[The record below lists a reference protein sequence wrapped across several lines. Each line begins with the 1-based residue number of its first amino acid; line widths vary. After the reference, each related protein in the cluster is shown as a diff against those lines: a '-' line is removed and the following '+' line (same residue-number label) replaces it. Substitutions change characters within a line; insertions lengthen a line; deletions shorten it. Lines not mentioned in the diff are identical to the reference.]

1 MAQNLS
7 YVQKEL
13 NRLKQEA
20 ADATVQMRLLEQ
32 ALASVIKQGTK
43 GGGIASPVAAASL
56 AQRTLARPGTA
67 GGIAGT
73 PVGYKAIVGGG
84 VTDKAK
90 GIEKEYGRLQSTI
103 AQGVIAQ
110 EQLTKAEIVVAAALE
125 EQAVQ
130 AARVAASDAVTAEVK
145 AKRVA
150 TELAAAEASKT
161 STKTL
166 GQRIAAWKEE
176 EKATKAL
183 AAAEKK
189 AELSLGQLSAGVT
202 TAAADI
208 KAKTGGGKGKQRE
221 IYTQQKLEGI
231 LAKTPGA
238 AAAISERA
246 AKSGYDPKDIKD
258 VTEYA
263 NAYTQV
269 RYAVRSANGAMRKM
283 VLTTDRAGNVFTST
297 QKQFRTFF
305 GAIRRNVTEM
315 IKWSAATLVV
325 WGAIRKLGDLLQIAI
340 DNETKLASIAVIL
353 GEEHADLTK
362 VFNSAA
368 EAALATGEAIDG
380 VLEGYVQAYRAT
392 GNITDETERAR
403 QAQVLL
409 IDALTLSKL
418 SSMTTAQAMD
428 TLTGALRQAGL
439 GFEDGYK
446 LLDKWVAVSRQANVS
461 IETLAESFAITA
473 TSASNAGLTWD
484 ELNGIIATLAEST
497 TLSATESGNA
507 IRAFIGGFST
517 DLSVKELSKFGIAVT
532 DTTGETR
539 GFLDVMKEIAVMFE
553 QGIISEGELNKI
565 ARAIGG
571 RGARRGAQVATT
583 IKNLS
588 RAQEVAEV
596 SAKAHGDA
604 QRALNI
610 QLDTVQTAITKL
622 SNSFQK
628 LARSMGS
635 EGGVLDAAGLIL
647 DIFTKLVDAT
657 AGLVKNLGDLTPIL
671 AVMGGLF
678 AATTAQTRGLFATN
692 VAVGVGSM
700 ISRFAGGAGGGQ
712 AMSIEQQRLTAGQ
725 AGGYASGAGMPI
737 AAGTR
742 ATNWLTKPGIGRNA
756 GTRLGQGL
764 GAGFALYTAGKNLAE
779 GDTAGAGLS
788 LAGAA
793 IGALLTGGSPIGL
806 VIGSA
811 AGEAFANATFNY
823 KTEFSRFF
831 GDIFDEV
838 EPGKKEGEVT
848 DEEAAIEGV
857 FTKLGFGSEGLG
869 KFFAKTLAV
878 AGNIGYQGGAVI
890 GNLTG
895 GLAIGDYQYRKG
907 LPGAEVD
914 PQQVALG
921 ITRGTAEAA
930 SVFNIR
936 AAQEAARGFEAGAKP
951 SGEQFAITDAQAALL
966 VKWEDFLAD
975 LEATQAEIVRA
986 GATSGDITGKD
997 LTDKLDK
1004 IPKLQAILTKYE
1016 VLFGDEIRK
1025 VNDEIL
1031 TATDSMEYFTNIV
1044 VNGTSEQTIRLNA
1057 VGQAVADI
1065 TNAMELAAD
1074 AGTPDKVILVSEQG
1088 ELETVSGNIALER
1101 KRELL
1106 ESITIEMESMTRA
1119 INQASIKI
1127 PGIVTLDIREEDLET
1142 VLEHAE
1148 PFQDKFWEGFWSE
1161 GILTD
1166 YTEGQLEDTLDPIML
1181 KAGKDGAMKYVEGW
1195 NITLLQQVAADL
1207 IEQGIIEA
1215 PEKDKRRGLQTFD
1228 IPSGQMPA
1236 VMAKYQELIGITA
1249 QAGYVPDEETFAA
1262 LFTDYI
1268 AMPITADLTLL
1279 NIAMQELID
1288 VNKKE
1293 LDGIYNLPTDASFY
1307 VPFTGYQLGFVNQ
1320 GAGGAAGLPAG
1331 IAGEEEERR
1340 GRGRGRP
1347 EGYAPSDIR
1356 GRLPKVERVVEDIIP
1371 DVVESILEPS
1381 RVGGRAFTG
1390 HVEAQRPMDGFEGLQ
1405 IPSPRQL
1412 FDKYIGGFLDLLVTP
1427 GAKDPLG
1434 IPMQPRPGDE
1444 RAFAGHAE
1452 AQRALDPRIAPVLP
1466 GAEAAGQVIT
1476 DLGNLIKSLFG
1487 LTGDDPTITTK
1498 LQIESTTTTI
1508 VQLDGQVIANAIKP
1522 YLLND
1527 EVRYEGTAGAAVKRF
1542 VI

>member
-1 MAQNLS
+1 MAQTLS

-43 GGGIASPVAAASL
+43 GGGIASPVAAAGL
-56 AQRTLARPGTA
+56 AQRTLASPGTA

-73 PVGYKAIVGGG
+73 PVGYKAIVGSEVGA
-84 VTDKAK
+84 KAK
-90 GIEKEYGRLQSTI
+90 GIEKEYGRLQAKI
-103 AQGVIAQ
+103 AQGVVAK
-110 EQLTKAEIVVAAALE
+110 EQLIKAEMVVAAALK
-125 EQAVQ
+125 EQAIQ

-145 AKRVA
+145 AKRIA

-161 STKTL
+161 SVKTL
-166 GQRIAAWKEE
+166 GQRISAWKKEE
-176 EKATKAL
+176 AAAL
-183 AAAEKK
+183 ALAEAEKK
-189 AELSLGQLSAGVT
+189 AELSLGKLSAGVT
-202 TAAADI
+202 TAASDI
-208 KAKTGGGKGKQRE
+208 KAKTGGRGGTGETQQE
-221 IYTQQKLEGI
+221 QYTQARLETI
-231 LAKTPGA
+231 FAKRPGA
-238 AAAISERA
+238 AKQISATA
-246 AKSGYDPKDIKD
+246 AKSQFRPEDIKK

-263 NAYTQV
+263 NSYTQLQ
-269 RYAVRSANGAMRKM
+269 YAVQGANGVMRKM

-439 GFEDGYK
+439 GFEEGYK

-628 LARSMGS
+628 LARAMGA

-657 AGLVKNLGDLTPIL
+657 ASLVKNLGDLTPVL
-671 AVMGGLF
+671 MVMGGLF
-678 AATTAQTRGLFATN
+678 AATSAQTRGLLATN
-692 VAVGVGSM
+692 VAAGVGGL
-700 ISRFAGGAGGGQ
+700 IGRFGGAAGVGTGGAQ
-712 AMSIEQQRLTAGQ
+712 ALSIEQQRLTAGQ
-725 AGGYASGAGMPI
+725 AGGFAAAGMPI
-737 AAGTR
+737 GR
-742 ATNWLTKPGIGRNA
+742 GQQATNWLTQPGIGRNA
-756 GTRLGQGL
+756 GTRLGQGV
-764 GAGFALYTAGKNLAE
+764 GVGFAAYTAGKNIAE
-779 GDTAGAGLS
+779 GDMAGAGLS

-793 IGALLTGGSPIGL
+793 IGALLSGGSPIGMI
-806 VIGSA
+806 IGSA

-823 KTEFSRFF
+823 KTEFSKFF
-831 GDIFDEV
+831 GEIFDEV
-838 EPGKKEGEVT
+838 EPGKKAGEIT
-848 DEEAAIEGV
+848 DEDEAIAAV
-857 FTKLGFGSEGLG
+857 FAEVGLGSEGLG
-869 KFFAKTLAV
+869 KFFSKMLTT
-878 AGNIGYQGGAVI
+878 AGNIGYQGMQVI
-890 GNLTG
+890 GNVTG
-895 GLAIGDYQYRKG
+895 GVALGDWQYRKD
-907 LPGAEVD
+907 LPGAELD
-914 PQQVALG
+914 PQQLALG
-921 ITRGTAEAA
+921 LVSGTEQAA
-930 SVFNIR
+930 SVYNIR
-936 AAQEAARGFEAGAKP
+936 AAQEAAKGFEAGTKP
-951 SGEQFAITDAQAALL
+951 SGEKFAITDAQAELL
-966 VKWEDFLAD
+966 TEWEDFLID

-986 GATSGDITGKD
+986 GATSGEITGAD

-1025 VNDEIL
+1025 VNDELL
-1031 TATDSMEYFTNIV
+1031 TAADSMEYFTNIV
-1044 VNGTSEQTIRLNA
+1044 VYGTPQQTIRLNA
-1057 VGQAVADI
+1057 VAQAVADI
-1065 TNAMELAAD
+1065 ANAIELAKD
-1074 AGTPDKVILVSEQG
+1074 AGTPDKVILVSETG
-1088 ELETVSGNIALER
+1088 ELETVAENVALER
-1101 KRELL
+1101 QWDLL
-1106 ESITIEMESMTRA
+1106 TNIGIEMESMTRG
-1119 INQASIKI
+1119 INQARIKF
-1127 PGIVTLDIREEDLET
+1127 PTIVTLDIREGDLDK
-1142 VLEHAE
+1142 VLEAGE
-1148 PFQDKFWEGFWSE
+1148 PAQDKYWQAFWDE
-1161 GILTD
+1161 GIN
-1166 YTEGQLEDTLDPIML
+1166 TEFSEEELEDALAGVML
-1181 KAGKDGAMKYVEGW
+1181 QAGKDGGMRYVEGW
-1195 NITLLQQVAADL
+1195 EISVLQRVASDL

-1215 PEKDKRRGLQTFD
+1215 PEKDTKRGLRTFD
-1228 IPSGQMPA
+1228 IPSTQWGA
-1236 VMAKYQELIGITA
+1236 AEAEYQKVKALAES
-1249 QAGYVPDEETFAA
+1249 AGYIPDEETFAA

-1268 AMPITADLTLL
+1268 AFPIKADLTLL
-1279 NIAMQELID
+1279 NIAMQELIE

-1307 VPFTGYQLGFVNQ
+1307 VPFSAMALAFVNK
-1320 GAGGAAGLPAG
+1320 GGGGGAGLPGGMG
-1331 IAGEEEERR
+1331 IDGREDERDRR
-1340 GRGRGRP
+1340 GRP
-1347 EGYAPSDIR
+1347 SGYVPSDIR
-1356 GRLPKVERVVEDIIP
+1356 RRLPPVERTMK
-1371 DVVESILEPS
+1371 DVIKEGFETVLEPS
-1381 RVGGRAFTG
+1381 RVSQDTFTG
-1390 HVEAQRPMDGFEGLQ
+1390 HRGAQRPMDGFEGLQ
-1405 IPSPRQL
+1405 LPSL
-1412 FDKYIGGFLDLLVTP
+1412 TDMLLNYM
-1427 GAKDPLG
+1427 K
-1434 IPMQPRPGDE
+1434 
-1444 RAFAGHAE
+1444 
-1452 AQRALDPRIAPVLP
+1452 
-1466 GAEAAGQVIT
+1466 
-1476 DLGNLIKSLFG
+1476 LGNLKRDIDLIRPDAPLEQLPGGTFGAEVLNTFRDLINSLFG
-1487 LTGDDPTITTK
+1487 LNGEDPTITTK

-1527 EVRYEGTAGAAVKRF
+1527 EIRYEGVSGGVVKRY

>member
-7 YVQKEL
+7 YIQKEL
-13 NRLKQEA
+13 SRLKQEA
-20 ADATVQMRLLEQ
+20 SDATAQMRLLEQ
-32 ALASVIKQGTK
+32 ALSSVIKQGTK
-43 GGGIASPVAAASL
+43 GGGIASPVAAANL

-73 PVGYKAIVGGG
+73 PVGYKAIVGAEVGE
-84 VTDKAK
+84 KAK
-90 GIEKEYGRLQSTI
+90 GIETEYGRLQSTI
-103 AQGVIAQ
+103 AQGIVAK
-110 EQLTKAEIVVAAALE
+110 EQLMKAELVVAAALQ

-130 AARVAASDAVTAEVK
+130 AARVAASDAVTAEVS

-150 TELAAAEASKT
+150 AEMAAAEASKT

-166 GQRIAAWKEE
+166 GQRVAAWKEE
-176 EKATKAL
+176 EKATRAL

-189 AELSLGQLSAGVT
+189 AEVSLGKLTAGVT
-202 TAAADI
+202 TAASDI
-208 KAKTGGGKGKQRE
+208 KAKTGGGTSKAAQQE
-221 IYTQQKLEGI
+221 AYTQERLETI
-231 LAKTPGA
+231 FAKRPGA
-238 AAAISERA
+238 AAQISETA
-246 AKSGYDPKDIKD
+246 AKSKFRPEDIKK

-263 NAYTQV
+263 NSYTQLQ
-269 RYAVRSANGAMRKM
+269 YAVQGANGVMRKM

-392 GNITDETERAR
+392 GNIADETERAR

-439 GFEDGYK
+439 GFEEGYK

-553 QGIISEGELNKI
+553 KGIISEGELNKI

-628 LARSMGS
+628 LARAMGA

-671 AVMGGLF
+671 MVMGGLF
-678 AATTAQTRGLFATN
+678 AATSVQTRGLLATN
-692 VAVGVGSM
+692 VAAGVGGL
-700 ISRFAGGAGGGQ
+700 IGRFAGGMGGGQ
-712 AMSIEQQRLTAGQ
+712 QIPIEQQRLDAGQ
-725 AGGYASGAGMPI
+725 AGGYVSAGMPV
-737 AAGTR
+737 GLGGRVTQG
-742 ATNWLTKPGIGRNA
+742 LLSPGYGRNA
-756 GTRLGQGL
+756 GSKLGQGL

-793 IGALLTGGSPIGL
+793 IGALLSGGSPIGM

-838 EPGKKEGEVT
+838 EPGKKDGEPT
-848 DEEAAIEGV
+848 DEETAIKDV
-857 FTKLGFGSEGLG
+857 FAELGFGSEGLG
-869 KFFAKTLAV
+869 KFFAKSLAV

-895 GLAIGDYQYRKG
+895 GLAFGDYQYRKD
-907 LPGAEVD
+907 LPGADVD
-914 PQQVALG
+914 PQQIALG
-921 ITRGTAEAA
+921 IVRSSEAA
-930 SVFNIR
+930 GNVFNIR
-936 AAQEAARGFEAGAKP
+936 AQQEGARGLEAGAKL

-966 VKWEDFLAD
+966 VEYEDFLLD

-986 GATSGDITGKD
+986 GATAGDITGRD

-1016 VLFGDEIRK
+1016 VIFGEEIRK

-1031 TATDSMEYFTNIV
+1031 TATDSMEYMTNIV
-1044 VNGTSEQTIRLNA
+1044 VNGSSEQTIRLNA
-1057 VGQAVADI
+1057 VAQAVAEI

-1074 AGTPDKVILVSEQG
+1074 AGTPDKVLLVDEQG
-1088 ELETVSGNIALER
+1088 ELETVSENIALER
-1101 KRELL
+1101 RRELL
-1106 ESITIEMESMTRA
+1106 AGIVIETEAMTRA
-1119 INQASIKI
+1119 INQARINI
-1127 PGIVTLDIREEDLET
+1127 PSIVTLDIREEDLET

-1166 YTEGQLEDTLDPIML
+1166 YSESELEDTLAPVML
-1181 KAGKDGAMKYVEGW
+1181 KAGKDGGMKYVKGW
-1195 NITLLQQVAADL
+1195 NTSLLQQVAADL
-1207 IEQGIIEA
+1207 IAEGVIKA
-1215 PEKDKRRGLQTFD
+1215 PEKETRRGLQTFD
-1228 IPSGQMPA
+1228 IPSTQWGA
-1236 VMAKYQELIGITA
+1236 AEAEYQKVKALAES
-1249 QAGYVPDEETFAA
+1249 AGYVPDEETFAA

-1288 VNKKE
+1288 VSKDQ

-1307 VPFTGYQLGFVNQ
+1307 VPFSGYGLGFVNQ
-1320 GAGGAAGLPAG
+1320 GGGGAGLPG
-1331 IAGEEEERR
+1331 GLGTAGEEVERL
-1340 GRGRGRP
+1340 GRP
-1347 EGYAPSDIR
+1347 GGYAPRSR
-1356 GRLPKVERVVEDIIP
+1356 GRFRIPVGETREYADIIKEVLP
-1371 DVVESILEPS
+1371 RIPTAAKEYYRDPPFS
-1381 RVGGRAFTG
+1381 G
-1390 HVEAQRPMDGFEGLQ
+1390 HREAQRPMDGFEGLQ
-1405 IPSPRQL
+1405 LPSITDMLLRFMNINPEAVARGKEYFGAQGTPQAHEL
-1412 FDKYIGGFLDLLVTP
+1412 FP
-1427 GAKDPLG
+1427 GAD
-1434 IPMQPRPGDE
+1434 
-1444 RAFAGHAE
+1444 
-1452 AQRALDPRIAPVLP
+1452 
-1466 GAEAAGQVIT
+1466 AAGAIINN
-1476 DLGNLIKSLFG
+1476 LGNLLKDLFG
-1487 LTGDDPTITTK
+1487 LSGEDATITTK

-1527 EVRYEGTAGAAVKRF
+1527 EIRYEGTAGSAVKRF